1 MSCMISSQKG
11 NVVPSFNHAYMCL
24 YHRPFSTHFLC
35 FFHVTSDWS
44 IACPTGPCPKP
55 CDSENVGPTRESY
68 RTSEAHLRTPRHHR
82 QFLPLLLTTPRYPST
97 NPSTMRASLHRLA
110 THTTRSRSITSRPPA
125 LALLPPIQLYRRVL
139 RCHRKFLP
147 VDKRLLGDEFVK
159 SEFRRHKD
167 IDNPVHIVGFL
178 TEWQSYVKQLEDG
191 NWMQGNLDMEKLE
204 KMSGKLRL

>member
-1 MSCMISSQKG
+1 
-11 NVVPSFNHAYMCL
+11 
-24 YHRPFSTHFLC
+24 
-35 FFHVTSDWS
+35 
-44 IACPTGPCPKP
+44 
-55 CDSENVGPTRESY
+55 
-68 RTSEAHLRTPRHHR
+68 
-82 QFLPLLLTTPRYPST
+82 
-97 NPSTMRASLHRLA
+97 MRASLHRLA

-204 KMSGKLRL
+204 KMSDEQIQQLYDLMLAAKGEQVEGYEDAGEAAPGSKTSGGEGSEKA